1 MNTSPSGSIQNGIL
15 MELRNRQVPIII
27 YLINGFRLGGKLK
40 NFDTFTLIL
49 EENDTTYIIYKHAV
63 STIIPQKLIDSL

>member
-1 MNTSPSGSIQNGIL
+1 MTTSSTSVQTDIL
-15 MELRNRQVPIII
+15 KELRDRKVPIII

-49 EENDTTYIIYKHAV
+49 EESDTTYIIYKHAV
-63 STIIPQKLIDSL
+63 STIIPQKLTNSH